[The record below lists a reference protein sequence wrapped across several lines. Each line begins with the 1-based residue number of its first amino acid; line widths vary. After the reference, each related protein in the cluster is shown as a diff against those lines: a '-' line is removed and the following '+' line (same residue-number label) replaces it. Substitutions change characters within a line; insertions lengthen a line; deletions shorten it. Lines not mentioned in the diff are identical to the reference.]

1 MATFSLNPLSKVR
14 FSSVPMDVDEIVLAD
29 VDEMVNLRSD
39 FPANSINDFLLQ
51 KTVEERDREQSG

>member
-1 MATFSLNPLSKVR
+1 
-14 FSSVPMDVDEIVLAD
+14 MDVDEIVLAD